1 MAMRPPPPPVRPDP
15 PRPARASAPVAA
27 YGAGGERWLAV
38 RVAAVCAA
46 GFALGLL
53 LGALVPY

>member
-1 MAMRPPPPPVRPDP
+1 MAMRPPPP
-15 PRPARASAPVAA
+15 RPAPARLPELGAA
-27 YGAGGERWLAV
+27 EDRWLVV
-38 RVAAVCAA
+38 RVAAVCAI